1 MTHIKRVAALSMVVL
16 FCSSGLLAVAHVPY
30 LERVDYTAD
39 EPFEVRRTIEQ
50 SIAVYAWLENDGV
63 NPCTDVDVY
72 QFSISEPARV
82 YLEGIVPVCRQYQN
96 FSPWFAL
103 VGPELPPPEYEVP
116 FDLPEGYGAVVTP
129 NPIPEGERGSFYEPF
144 GGKSYYNS
152 SVYDEVIEVS
162 GTYYVVYWDPLEIGG
177 DYVAILGR
185 AEIWGLRDIIRGLL
199 VTPLIRM
206 DMELHVDCEEPPLL
220 FHPTLYGLHLARQR

>member
-1 MTHIKRVAALSMVVL
+1 MKRVAALSMVVL
-16 FCSSGLLAVAHVPY
+16 LCSSGLLAVAHVPY
-30 LERVDYTAD
+30 LEREDYTAD
-39 EPFEVRRTIEQ
+39 APFEVRRTIEQ

-72 QFSISEPARV
+72 QFSISEPSRV

-103 VGPELPPPEYEVP
+103 VGPELPLPEYEIP
-116 FDLPEGYGAVVTP
+116 FELPEGYGAVVTP
-129 NPIPEGERGSFYEPF
+129 NELPEEGERGSFYEPF